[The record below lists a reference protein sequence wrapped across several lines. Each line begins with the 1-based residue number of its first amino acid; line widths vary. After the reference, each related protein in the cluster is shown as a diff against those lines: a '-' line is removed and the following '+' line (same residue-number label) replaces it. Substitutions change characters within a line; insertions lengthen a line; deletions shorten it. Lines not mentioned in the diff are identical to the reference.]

1 MRRDETSLITTTT
14 LQTPETVTQQIRF
27 KNNTVY
33 AHKLLIIIIS

>member
-1 MRRDETSLITTTT
+1 MRRDETSLITTT

-33 AHKLLIIIIS
+33 AYKLLIIIIS